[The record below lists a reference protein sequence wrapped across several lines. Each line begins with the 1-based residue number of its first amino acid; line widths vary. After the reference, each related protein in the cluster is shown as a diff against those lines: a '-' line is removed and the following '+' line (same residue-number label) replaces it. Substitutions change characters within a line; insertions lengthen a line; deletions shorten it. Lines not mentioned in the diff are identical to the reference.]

1 MSKLTANAKN
11 TKKHRN
17 EVGFVVL
24 WAFQCANTPS
34 KHPILA
40 LLQRNAK
47 AEYANYSNI
56 NTLHFCIL
64 QFTLTDKANDRETFM
79 KGVDYS
85 YYYEQE
91 K

>member
-1 MSKLTANAKN
+1 MK
-11 TKKHRN
+11 
-17 EVGFVVL
+17 VL
-24 WAFQCANTPS
+24 WAFQCENTLS
-34 KHPILA
+34 KRPILV
-40 LLQRNAK
+40 LLQRNVK
-47 AEYANYSNI
+47 AQSTNYNNT

-91 K
+91 E

>member
-1 MSKLTANAKN
+1 MRWVSWFYGHFNAQTPHQNAPFLT
-11 TKKHRN
+11 
-17 EVGFVVL
+17 
-24 WAFQCANTPS
+24 
-34 KHPILA
+34 

-47 AEYANYSNI
+47 VQPANYNNI

-91 K
+91 E